1 MKIAIVVMPFMD
13 IRRPSL
19 AAGLLQAAVEGRG
32 ISCDCKYFNITFAKM
47 IGRQSYL
54 DVMQAPTTVLAGEWV
69 FSQDFYGQSFSD
81 WPSYERDV
89 LNPQM
94 CDVGAGRLK
103 SIKGALNRASSFL
116 RLVFESND
124 WGRYD
129 LVAFTSTFE
138 QTMPSLCLARMIR
151 KHYPLVRIAVGGANF
166 ESSMGLAYIEHFS
179 FLDYVCIG
187 EGDSCFPQ
195 LCENLSKGI
204 ADVPRGLL
212 YRDGVGSGSAL
223 NVREDFVELNN
234 LPIPSFD
241 DYFRVFSACFPESQM
256 APVMPIET
264 SRGCWWGER
273 SHCTFC
279 GLNGDGMKFRRKE
292 WRRVVQEVN
301 ELTNKYPSSLV
312 QFADNILSLDY
323 FKTLIPY
330 WVHNGDLTRKFFEV
344 KANLTRE
351 QIEMLKQAG
360 VVSIQAGVE
369 NFADETLRL
378 MRKGVTGAQNVAV
391 LRWSVE
397 LNLDVYW
404 NVIFGFPYEQA
415 IDYELNLSVMK
426 SIAHLS
432 PPDACTHIRLDRF
445 SPNFTDWRSLGFS
458 VIRPLPAY
466 RHVLPF
472 DEEELSRFAYYFAY
486 EHANFGR
493 ALQLGKRLEDFAN
506 FWREKSETG
515 ENGSLTVLPRLGGGF
530 VLVDTRFT
538 MEQSKQV
545 LNPIELELLLQ
556 CDSPVGPRRAVV
568 NTASEFGTAIEEIQ
582 PTFDILVSRGVIA
595 VIGKLAITLALLPEE
610 ARLKQKAQMRQIQ
623 STRSEEKCRTLNIL

>member
-1 MKIAIVVMPFMD
+1 
-13 IRRPSL
+13 
-19 AAGLLQAAVEGRG
+19 
-32 ISCDCKYFNITFAKM
+32 
-47 IGRQSYL
+47 
-54 DVMQAPTTVLAGEWV
+54 
-69 FSQDFYGQSFSD
+69 
-81 WPSYERDV
+81 
-89 LNPQM
+89 
-94 CDVGAGRLK
+94 
-103 SIKGALNRASSFL
+103 
-116 RLVFESND
+116 
-124 WGRYD
+124 
-129 LVAFTSTFE
+129 
-138 QTMPSLCLARMIR
+138 
-151 KHYPLVRIAVGGANF
+151 
-166 ESSMGLAYIEHFS
+166 
-179 FLDYVCIG
+179 
-187 EGDSCFPQ
+187 
-195 LCENLSKGI
+195 
-204 ADVPRGLL
+204 
-212 YRDGVGSGSAL
+212 
-223 NVREDFVELNN
+223 
-234 LPIPSFD
+234 
-241 DYFRVFSACFPESQM
+241 
-256 APVMPIET
+256 
-264 SRGCWWGER
+264 
-273 SHCTFC
+273 
-279 GLNGDGMKFRRKE
+279 MKFRRKE

-466 RHVLPF
+466 RHILPF

-568 NTASEFGTAIEEIQ
+568 NTASECGTAIEEIQ